1 MKSHQTIPVAFHI
14 MAKPYGPV
22 CNLDCHYCY
31 YLEKEKMYDTSGRFR
46 MSDQVLEKFIDEYIA
61 AQNVPVVQFVWHGG
75 EPTMLGMDFYKKA
88 LDLQNQ
94 YSRGRSIE
102 NVLQT
107 NGTLLNDD
115 WCRFFCDNNFLIGIS
130 IDGPEHI
137 HNRYRLNKSGKPS
150 FAQVMKGLELLV
162 KHKVEFN
169 TLSVVNDYNAQYPL
183 ETYRFLKSTGSHYM
197 QFTPIVERI
206 ATNVSEGSMLLLPND
221 LTGSFLKQVKDC
233 ALSALPCQLAPW
245 SVKAMDYGRFLC
257 EIFDD
262 WVLHDVGRY
271 FVPTFDSILAN
282 WVGSMTSICV
292 HAETCGHAG
301 AIEHNGDVFACDH
314 YVFPKYKLGNIYT
327 NSLVSM
333 MYSPRQIE
341 FGQAKRN
348 ALPQQC
354 RDCEYLFACN
364 GECPKNRIIQT
375 LAGEAGLNYLCS
387 GLRLFYAH
395 VAPYMDFMA
404 EELANERPPA
414 HVMAW
419 ARERIKSKL
428 VVKTVPI
435 AQPVTRT
442 TLKPG
447 DLCPCGSGKKYKQCC
462 RNKSKV

>member
-1 MKSHQTIPVAFHI
+1 MKTYQSIPVAFNI
-14 MAKPYGPV
+14 MAKPFGPV

-31 YLEKEKMYDTSGRFR
+31 YLEKEKMYDTSGRFK
-46 MSDQVLEKFIDEYIA
+46 MNEQVLEKYIDEYIA
-61 AQNVPVVQFVWHGG
+61 SQNVPVVQFVWHGG
-75 EPTMLGMDFYKKA
+75 EPTMLGMDFYKRA

-115 WCRFFCDNNFLIGIS
+115 WCRFFRDNHFLIGIS

-137 HNRYRLNKSGKPS
+137 HDRYRLNKAGKPS
-150 FAQVMKGLELLV
+150 FVQVMKGLELLV
-162 KHKVEFN
+162 KYQVEFN

-183 ETYRFLKSTGSHYM
+183 ETYRFLKDTGSRYM

-206 ATNVSEGSMLLLPND
+206 ATNVPENSMHLLANHLTVLPSCD
-221 LTGSFLKQVKDC
+221 LAV
-233 ALSALPCQLAPW
+233 LPSQLAPW
-245 SVKAMDYGRFLC
+245 SVKASDYGRFLC

-262 WVLHDVGRY
+262 WVIHDVGTY

-314 YVFPKYKLGNIYT
+314 YVFPEYKLGNIYT
-327 NSLVSM
+327 DSLVSM
-333 MYSPRQIE
+333 MYSSRQIA
-341 FGQAKRN
+341 FGQAKRT

-354 RDCEYLFACN
+354 RECDYLFACN
-364 GECPKNRIIQT
+364 GECPKNRIIKT
-375 LAGEAGLNYLCS
+375 PSGELGLNYLCS

-414 HVMAW
+414 NVMAW
-419 ARERIKSKL
+419 ARERIKSKP
-428 VVKTVPI
+428 VVKTVSI
-435 AQPVTRT
+435 AQSVIRMAV
-442 TLKPG
+442 KPN
-447 DLCPCGSGKKYKQCC
+447 DPCPCGSGKKYKQCC
-462 RNKSKV
+462 RNKSRV

>member
-1 MKSHQTIPVAFHI
+1 
-14 MAKPYGPV
+14 
-22 CNLDCHYCY
+22 
-31 YLEKEKMYDTSGRFR
+31 MYDTSGKFR
-46 MSDQVLEKFIDEYIA
+46 MSDQVLEKYIDEYIA
-61 AQNVPVVQFVWHGG
+61 SQNVPVVQFVWHGG

-115 WCRFFCDNNFLIGIS
+115 WCRFFRDNNFLIGIS

-137 HNRYRLNKSGKPS
+137 HDRYRLNKAGKPS
-150 FAQVMKGLELLV
+150 FAHVMKGLELLV

-169 TLSVVNDYNAQYPL
+169 TLSVVNDYNVQYPL
-183 ETYRFLKSTGSHYM
+183 ETYRFLKSTGSKYM

-206 ATNVSEGSMLLLPND
+206 ATNVSESSMHLLPNHLKVSQSHG
-221 LTGSFLKQVKDC
+221 LTVLRSYGLTVS
-233 ALSALPCQLAPW
+233 QLAPW
-245 SVKAMDYGRFLC
+245 SVQALDYGHFLC

-262 WVLHDVGRY
+262 WVLHDVGAC

-314 YVFPKYKLGNIYT
+314 YVFPEYKLGNIFT
-327 NSLVSM
+327 DSLVSM

-341 FGQAKRN
+341 FGLAKRN

-364 GECPKNRIIQT
+364 GECPKNRIIKT
-375 LAGEAGLNYLCS
+375 PAGEAGLNYLCS
-387 GLRLFYAH
+387 GLMLFYAH

-414 HVMAW
+414 NVMAW
-419 ARERIKSKL
+419 ARERIKSKPL
-428 VVKTVPI
+428 VKTVPVTK
-435 AQPVTRT
+435 QPVTRIPV
-442 TLKPG
+442 KPN
-447 DLCPCGSGKKYKQCC
+447 DSCPCGSGKKYKQCC

>member
-1 MKSHQTIPVAFHI
+1 
-14 MAKPYGPV
+14 MAKPFGAV
-22 CNLDCHYCY
+22 CNLDCSYCY
-31 YLEKEKMYDTSGRFR
+31 YLEKEKMYDTSERFR
-46 MSDQVLEKFIDEYIA
+46 MSEQTLEKFIDEYIA
-61 AQNVPVVQFVWHGG
+61 SQNVPVIQFIWHGG
-75 EPTMLGMDFYKKA
+75 EPTMLGMDYYKKA

-94 YSRGRSIE
+94 YSRGKTIE

-115 WCRFFCDNNFLIGIS
+115 WCRFFRDNQFLIGIS

-137 HNRYRLNKSGKPS
+137 HDRYRMNKAGKPS

-162 KHKVEFN
+162 KHQVEFN
-169 TLSVVNDYNAQYPL
+169 TLSVVNDYNALYPL
-183 ETYRFLKSTGSHYM
+183 ETYRFLKSAGSRYM

-206 ATNVSEGSMLLLPND
+206 ATNVSENAMHLLPNH
-221 LTGSFLKQVKDC
+221 LTV
-233 ALSALPCQLAPW
+233 LPSYDPAVLRSYGLTILRSQLAPW
-245 SVKAMDYGRFLC
+245 SVKPLDYGRFLC

-262 WVLHDVGRY
+262 WVLHDVGMY

-301 AIEHNGDVFACDH
+301 AIEHNGDLFACDH
-314 YVFPKYKLGNIYT
+314 YVFPEHKLGNIYT
-327 NSLVSM
+327 DSLVSM
-333 MYSPRQIE
+333 MYSPGQIA

-354 RDCEYLFACN
+354 RECDYLFACN
-364 GECPKNRIIQT
+364 GECPKNRINKT
-375 LAGEAGLNYLCS
+375 PTGEPGLNYLCS

-414 HVMAW
+414 NVMAW
-419 ARERIKSKL
+419 AQERIKNKPL
-428 VVKTVPI
+428 VKNAQVEKPVMRTMIKPNVP
-435 AQPVTRT
+435 
-442 TLKPG
+442 
-447 DLCPCGSGKKYKQCC
+447 CPCGSGKKYKQCC
-462 RNKSKV
+462 RNKSK

>member
-1 MKSHQTIPVAFHI
+1 
-14 MAKPYGPV
+14 
-22 CNLDCHYCY
+22 
-31 YLEKEKMYDTSGRFR
+31 MYDTSGKFK
-46 MSDQVLEKFIDEYIA
+46 MSDQVLEKYIDEYIA

-88 LDLQNQ
+88 LDLQAQ

-102 NVLQT
+102 NVMQT

-115 WCRFFCDNNFLIGIS
+115 WCRFFRDNNFLIGIS

-137 HNRYRLNKSGKPS
+137 HDRYRLNKAGKPS

-183 ETYRFLKSTGSHYM
+183 ETYHFLKSTSSRYM

-206 ATNVSEGSMLLLPND
+206 ASHLPESAMHLLPGGDQKEN
-221 LTGSFLKQVKDC
+221 
-233 ALSALPCQLAPW
+233 QLAPW
-245 SVKAMDYGRFLC
+245 SVNAMDYGRFLC

-262 WVLHDVGRY
+262 WVLHDVGTY

-301 AIEHNGDVFACDH
+301 AIEHNGDLFACDH
-314 YVFPKYKLGNIYT
+314 YVFPEYKLGNIFT
-327 NSLVSM
+327 DSLVSM
-333 MYSPRQIE
+333 MYSPRQIA

-364 GECPKNRIIQT
+364 GECPKNRIIKT
-375 LAGEAGLNYLCS
+375 PAGEAGLNYLCS
-387 GLRLFYAH
+387 GLKSFYAH

-414 HVMAW
+414 NVMAW
-419 ARERIKSKL
+419 ARERIKSKPL
-428 VVKTVPI
+428 VKTVPVVQLI
-435 AQPVTRT
+435 AKVAV
-442 TLKPG
+442 KPN
-447 DLCPCGSGKKYKQCC
+447 DSCPCGSGKKYKQCC
-462 RNKSKV
+462 RNKARN

>member
-1 MKSHQTIPVAFHI
+1 MNAYQSIPVAFHI
-14 MAKPYGPV
+14 MVKPFGPV
-22 CNLDCHYCY
+22 CNLDCSYCY
-31 YLEKEKMYDTSGRFR
+31 YLEKEKMYDTSERFR
-46 MSDQVLEKFIDEYIA
+46 MSEQVLEKFIDEYIA
-61 AQNVPVVQFVWHGG
+61 SQNVPVVQFVWHGG

-94 YSRGRSIE
+94 YSRGKTIE

-115 WCRFFCDNNFLIGIS
+115 WCRFFRDNHFLIGIS

-137 HNRYRLNKSGKPS
+137 HDRYRLNKAGKSS

-162 KHKVEFN
+162 KHQVEFN

-183 ETYRFLKSTGSHYM
+183 ETYRFLKSTGSRYM

-206 ATNVSEGSMLLLPND
+206 ATHVSENAMHLLSGSDQTENR
-221 LTGSFLKQVKDC
+221 
-233 ALSALPCQLAPW
+233 LAPW

-262 WVLHDVGRY
+262 WVLHDVGTY

-282 WVGSMTSICV
+282 WMGSMTSICV

-301 AIEHNGDVFACDH
+301 AIEHNGDLFACDH
-314 YVFPKYKLGNIYT
+314 YVFPEYKLGNILA
-327 NSLVSM
+327 NSLVST

-348 ALPQQC
+348 SLPQYC
-354 RDCEYLFACN
+354 RECDYLFACN
-364 GECPKNRIIQT
+364 GECPKNRIIKT
-375 LAGEAGLNYLCS
+375 PAGETGLNYLCS
-387 GLRLFYAH
+387 GLKLFYTY

-414 HVMAW
+414 NVMAW
-419 ARERIKSKL
+419 ARERIKSKP
-428 VVKTVPI
+428 VVKSAPV
-435 AQPVTRT
+435 AKPVTRT
-442 TLKPG
+442 VVKPN
-447 DLCPCGSGKKYKQCC
+447 DPCPCGSGKKYKQCC
-462 RNKSKV
+462 RNKLVLKTF